1 MKCSFNIFLLICVL
15 SIVQYSNSQNQK
27 FNHVEPSNWWSG
39 MEHSEVEILF
49 HKENIRE
56 YHATCEGLNILKIRK
71 TENPNFLFVTVDTEN
86 KSPGFYKLV
95 FQSSAKKSK
104 KKLSYDFEL
113 KERRRGSKL
122 EKDLISLMLFT

>member
-15 SIVQYSNSQNQK
+15 SIVQYSNSQNQN

-39 MEHSEVEILF
+39 MEHYEVEILF

-56 YHATCEGLNILKIRK
+56 YDVTCEGLNILKTRK

-86 KSPGFYKLV
+86 KSP
-95 FQSSAKKSK
+95 
-104 KKLSYDFEL
+104 
-113 KERRRGSKL
+113 
-122 EKDLISLMLFT
+122 